1 MEPIDMYVVT
11 KWSLFIKKIT
21 VAYQVKEQNY
31 SLNDFPSVKY
41 NPWFSCWGWPLS
53 SVCTNVNGC
62 VCDLNF
68 ANVSE
73 NEHISITLLTSWD
86 PTGRPII
93 LWTKDCNGLSGA
105 SCGVE
110 GFAWLGAASFNGTVS
125 RPSNITGRYV
135 EETDFKI
142 IYFVPLI

>member
-1 MEPIDMYVVT
+1 MEFLWPILAKIELICQQTQVSGVNPSSGVPERMT
-11 KWSLFIKKIT
+11 GGWWGGLAMWSLFIKKIT

-41 NPWFSCWGWPLS
+41 NPWVSCWGWPLS

-73 NEHISITLLTSWD
+73 NDSVPNTFALHCWLPEIPISI
-86 PTGRPII
+86 GQ
-93 LWTKDCNGLSGA
+93 
-105 SCGVE
+105 V
-110 GFAWLGAASFNGTVS
+110 
-125 RPSNITGRYV
+125 ITGGSPRV
-135 EETDFKI
+135 VPS
-142 IYFVPLI
+142 YFGQRIAVD